1 MKYNHQIRASKVR
14 LIGIDGKQV
23 GVVSLQEALKMAE
36 EEGVDLVEV
45 VPTAE
50 PPVCKV
56 IDFGKFRYD
65 QTKRKKEGKKA
76 QHQVKV
82 KEVKFKPNIDT
93 HDFDFKLKQ
102 AKGFLEKGNKV
113 RVVCS
118 FRGREMLHRDIG
130 EKVFAKFIESLEEFG
145 TAEAMPKLMG
155 RMLST
160 TVAPAVVNTKTK
172 DSKVKGENSA

>member
-1 MKYNHQIRASKVR
+1 MKYNHQIRAKNVR

-23 GVVSLQEALKMAE
+23 GVVTLQEALATAQE
-36 EEGVDLVEV
+36 SGVDLVEV

-65 QTKRKKEGKKA
+65 QTKRKREGKKA
-76 QHQVKV
+76 QHQVKL

-93 HDFDFKLKQ
+93 HDFEFKLKR
-102 AKGFLEKGNKV
+102 ARGFLEKGNKV
-113 RVVCS
+113 RVVCF

-130 EKVFAKFIESLEEFG
+130 EKVFASFVQHLEDIG
-145 TAEAMPKLMG
+145 TAESSPKLMG
-155 RMLST
+155 RTLATVIAPNST
-160 TVAPAVVNTKTK
+160 SVTTK
-172 DSKVKGENSA
+172 

>member
-1 MKYNHQIRASKVR
+1 MKYNNQIRASRVR

-23 GVVSLQEALKMAE
+23 GVVTLQDALKMAQE
-36 EEGVDLVEV
+36 SGVDLVEV
-45 VPTAE
+45 VPDAD

-82 KEVKFKPNIDT
+82 KEVKFKPNIDV
-93 HDFDFKLKQ
+93 HDFEFKLKR
-102 AKGFLEKGNKV
+102 ARGFLEKGNKV

-118 FRGREMLHRDIG
+118 FRGREMLHRDVG
-130 EKVFAKFIESLEEFG
+130 EKVFSKFVENLEDIG
-145 TAEAMPKLMG
+145 VAEATPKLMG
-155 RMLST
+155 RTLST
-160 TVAPAVVNTKTK
+160 TIAPSVGSAQPKQKTNK
-172 DSKVKGENSA
+172 